1 MISREENL
9 YLHVE
14 NTVVDIEYNEAAW
27 NEVLNALEQRFEKK
41 PDLQTIIFLVG
52 HRELGKHQVKFTKE
66 QKQDLIHVGV
76 CTLLSKAN
84 YYTFLDIDEDGW
96 PHFEYNRDLPKLNNE
111 QQEKLLKKTII
122 EYFKEL

>member
-14 NTVVDIEYNEAAW
+14 NTVLVIEYDEAAW
-27 NEVLNALEQRFEKK
+27 NNVLSVLEQRFGKK
-41 PDLQTIIFLVG
+41 PDVQTIIFLVG
-52 HRELGKHQVKFTKE
+52 HRELGKHQIKFTKE

-76 CTLLSKAN
+76 CTLLSRAN
-84 YYTFLDIDEDGW
+84 YYTFLDFDQDGW
-96 PHFEYNRDLPKLNNE
+96 PHFEYNREQPKLDNA
-111 QQEKLLKKTII
+111 QQEKLLKKMII